1 MLDTANRNNSLL
13 VFLVKPSPPSYVRVS
28 GDVERVRIAAFGA
41 AGAIGERVDNLPI
54 TTSQGMLR
62 RVFIGTGWLCIHS
75 ENEATKEHAGFDPGV
90 LTARL

>member
-1 MLDTANRNNSLL
+1 
-13 VFLVKPSPPSYVRVS
+13 
-28 GDVERVRIAAFGA
+28 
-41 AGAIGERVDNLPI
+41 
-54 TTSQGMLR
+54 MLR